1 MANKRRFMV
10 ASEAS
15 DEASPNLTP
24 LIDVVFV
31 VLIMF
36 IIIAPM
42 LDVDHIKLADAPSR
56 DQSQFTSVQE
66 VSSITIHV
74 HADDSIWLNTVR
86 VMPED
91 LLSLLRSAQE
101 RTPSKTPQLF
111 QDKKASFGTYQMIK
125 NAVELSGFQEL
136 DVILQPG

>member
-1 MANKRRFMV
+1 MGRKQRFHSFSDSV
-10 ASEAS
+10 

-42 LDVDHIKLADAPSR
+42 LEIDKVKLADAPAR
-56 DQSQFTSVQE
+56 GQNQPTSVQKA
-66 VSSITIHV
+66 SPITIHV
-74 HADDSIWLNTVR
+74 RSDDSIWFNATQVR
-86 VMPED
+86 PEA
-91 LLSLLRSAQE
+91 LLPLLKSA
-101 RTPSKTPQLF
+101 RNKAPNRTPQLF
-111 QDKKASFGTYQMIK
+111 QDKKASFGTYQVIK
-125 NAVELSGFQEL
+125 NAVELAGFEEL